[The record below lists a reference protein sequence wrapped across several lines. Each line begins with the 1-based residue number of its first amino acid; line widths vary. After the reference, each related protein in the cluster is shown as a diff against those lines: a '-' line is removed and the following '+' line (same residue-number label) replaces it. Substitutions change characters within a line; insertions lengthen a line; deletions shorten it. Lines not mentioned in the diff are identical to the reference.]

1 MILVPEFTPFLL
13 HLSSQAITYLQ
24 SSARLKGTEE
34 ITEEDIYEI
43 AGVHTHIHTHT
54 HTPSPL
60 LNHFSTCNHP
70 PSLPSLVPPTQ
81 IVPDTILDS
90 LIKAC
95 YSDSYERLQSCIRVS
110 VTCAVVTS
118 ESNNK

>member
-1 MILVPEFTPFLL
+1 MLVLVPEFTPFLL

-43 AGVHTHIHTHT
+43 AGVHTHT

-60 LNHFSTCNHP
+60 LNHFSICNV
-70 PSLPSLVPPTQ
+70 PSLPPLVPPTQ